1 MLGRKLLESATNM
14 KSHKMMFHK
23 YLVYFNI
30 KVILRGILIIIFLI
44 EKSLTDFYDIKVHRR
59 FWQIST
65 LKQI

>member
-1 MLGRKLLESATNM
+1 M

-44 EKSLTDFYDIKVHRR
+44 EKSLSDFYDTKVHRK
-59 FWQIST
+59 FCQIGT